1 MTTKNFLQDAKAQLV
16 KATQTGN
23 SIGDRVNTALT
34 WLEAALEVA
43 STDEEK
49 EEIEHLRCLA
59 HCANDNYDAAQETFD
74 KANSGREIPMEWK
87 TLGSLLYAKTSLPSD
102 LRVALEECDKAIGW
116 LVEDGQSADW
126 APVRAILYG
135 RKAYCH
141 LRMDRVADAMACC
154 NIASRLLPE
163 HLAPLRIMAEIMMRQ
178 GNHQAA
184 IEYLSLTI
192 ANRPEGPHFWDHANR
207 GNAFLETDNVKEAL
221 LDLELALQ
229 LDPNSPV
236 VLSNLGLAM
245 NRMGDITKAW
255 RFFNLALMEN
265 YHWVPAHNNR
275 GTLFFESNDYRA
287 AEREFSTAIE
297 LDNRNATLWFNRGLS
312 RFEQKMYG
320 ECLSDMAIA
329 SRLGNQSW
337 ETLYISEM
345 CKGHLQEYS
354 SASAILKTL
363 ALNAG
368 LDRRTTSLVWNNMGV
383 IEHRANDLKRAQSC
397 FHEALADDPLN
408 EQAQANLDRLES
420 SMSGADLQATQEE
433 PLELRPRPTM
443 GEALGLT
450 PSDVLST
457 VNIATTLATLMT

>member
-1 MTTKNFLQDAKAQLV
+1 MQAKNFLKDAKAELV
-16 KATQTGN
+16 KAIQTGN
-23 SIGDRVNTALT
+23 SIGDRVNTALA

-43 STDEEK
+43 STDEEE
-49 EEIEHLRCLA
+49 EEIQHLQCLA
-59 HCANDNYDAAQETFD
+59 QYANDNYDAAQETFN
-74 KANSGREIPMEWK
+74 KAHSGREVPTEWRN
-87 TLGSLLYAKTSLPSD
+87 LGSLLCAKASLPSD
-102 LRVALEECDKAIGW
+102 LRVALEECNKAIGW
-116 LVEDGQSADW
+116 LVQDNQSADM
-126 APVRAILYG
+126 APVKAILYG
-135 RKAYCH
+135 RKAFCH
-141 LRMDRVADAMACC
+141 LRMDRVADAIACC
-154 NIASRLLPE
+154 DIASRLLPE

-192 ANRPEGPHFWDHANR
+192 ANRPEGPHFWDYANR

-221 LDLELALQ
+221 LDLEIALQ
-229 LDPNSPV
+229 IDPHSPV

-245 NRMGDITKAW
+245 NRMGDVTKAW
-255 RFFNLALMEN
+255 RFFSQALMQN
-265 YHWVPAHNNR
+265 HHWVPAHNNR

-287 AEREFSTAIE
+287 AEREFSTAIQ
-297 LDNRNATLWFNRGLS
+297 LDDHNATLWFNRGLS

-329 SRLGNQSW
+329 SQLGNQSW
-337 ETLYISEM
+337 ETLYISGM
-345 CKGHLQEYS
+345 CKGRLQEYS
-354 SASAILKTL
+354 SALAILKTL

-383 IEHRANDLKRAQSC
+383 IEHRADDLKRALSC
-397 FHEALADDPLN
+397 FHEALADNPLN

-433 PLELRPRPTM
+433 PLELLPRPTM
-443 GEALGLT
+443 SDALRLT

-457 VNIATTLATLMT
+457 VNIATSLATLMT